1 LKSCKKKN
9 LIKLTK
15 LCQKKKG
22 RRRNIT
28 WCRGCNRV
36 EDGVREEE
44 NKGLRWVQREKYKG
58 KREDESFCWFVEKLG
73 IVVF

>member
-1 LKSCKKKN
+1 LKNKKWMNKDLEILQKTN

-36 EDGVREEE
+36 EDRVREEE
-44 NKGLRWVQREKYKG
+44 NKG
-58 KREDESFCWFVEKLG
+58 D
-73 IVVF
+73 